1 MDNER
6 WKAVSEIFHA
16 ALEVAP
22 PERTGF
28 IEKASKGDV
37 SLMCEVQQL
46 LAADEK
52 AGSYLKSPLEFAF
65 GLNSPDLE
73 PGDVLSARFEIVR
86 SVGEGGMG
94 RVFEAFDA
102 ELKVRV
108 ALKVV
113 RPEIAADSSTLSR
126 FRQEVRIA
134 RRITHPNVCR
144 IFHLEKGIRF
154 RQGKGDKSQE
164 VLFLTME
171 FLDGQTLAA
180 RIARDG
186 ALPIQEARD
195 IAAQIGLGIESTT
208 ALGIVHRDIKPGNI
222 MLVKSD
228 AEKIRAVI
236 TDLGLAT
243 SHCLPPG
250 EGPSSATA
258 NPGLMGTLAYMAPE
272 QLQGDSVSPATDV
285 YAFGLVLYEMV
296 TGRRAFSS
304 ESLAIGITQRL
315 GGSSQ
320 GFSLRMS
327 GVPPGW
333 QRAIEG
339 CLRLRSEDRFS
350 NAGDVIACIDGKIA
364 AVGQRKIDQLK
375 RHAQHLTRSRIVAIG
390 TLSLTILILVS
401 LFAVRLRLIQQ
412 QRDMKLPPGALIYV
426 PPIANETSDR
436 NLDGIRELIL
446 SSLSQSTEFG
456 LLDDERVGSALEQM
470 KKRADSI
477 IDQSTAREIAMRT
490 GAVRVV
496 FVLVSKDTENYR
508 MRVEVQQPDNSPQWF
523 RNHWIQ
529 TFDWPA
535 SPGRANDK
543 TIPEEV
549 VIAVRNA
556 TDWIRFNIGESAND
570 ISRLNAPPDNVTTQS
585 WEALEDYANA
595 EALVGKEQPDSA
607 IAALQHSVSKDPD
620 FALGWGRMGDVLV
633 SVGRDSEGYLAYRR
647 ALELA
652 TQNRLTRKEEDR
664 IRGMRAV
671 DTADYQLALDS
682 FRDYTLNYPNDAIG
696 WAYPLRPLRMLGR
709 DSEAT
714 VDLKR
719 AIKLDRADSFA
730 PYALAQELVLLGRT
744 AEAEQ
749 LANELRSTSA
759 DTADSLDRMISMV
772 TGEYDRAA
780 LLAGRSESSS
790 DGQRRSYGYE
800 EQASIAA
807 DRGRYAEAI
816 AYLGHGLDEDS
827 KNGTRTRP
835 PWKLIDR
842 AYLETETRDF
852 DACIKDVNDALQE
865 ASSPWPI
872 LAADTVLGNAY
883 ATAPAKYRPSIRR
896 VLSHA
901 NKIASSFTES
911 GTVFELA
918 RLRTRAEMQLSSG
931 AAREAIATF
940 GFVEIKDAP
949 SESREYLGRAYEAL
963 AQSEPTREK
972 WRSDL
977 TRAMHYYAVTALDPR
992 RAWCEPSDYL
1002 PGFVASQLKSFLRIA
1017 GQLAL
1022 KGQDIES
1029 ADQRYRA
1036 LHAVSVSN

>member
-1 MDNER
+1 MDYER

-16 ALEVAP
+16 ALDLTP
-22 PERTGF
+22 PERIGF
-28 IEKASKGDV
+28 VEKASNGDV
-37 SLMCEVQQL
+37 SLICEVQQL

-52 AGSYLKSPLEFAF
+52 AGSYLESPLQFAV
-65 GLNSPDLE
+65 LNSPDLE
-73 PGDVLSARFEIVR
+73 PGDVLSERFEIIR

-113 RPEIAADSSTLSR
+113 RPEIAADNSALAR

-144 IFHLEKGIRF
+144 MFHLERGTRARKG
-154 RQGKGDKSQE
+154 QAEKNQE

-195 IAAQIGLGIESTT
+195 IAAQIGLGIESAT
-208 ALGIVHRDIKPGNI
+208 ALGIVHRDIKPANI

-228 AEKIRAVI
+228 PGKIRAVI
-236 TDLGLAT
+236 TDLGLA
-243 SHCLPPG
+243 SSANLPPG
-250 EGPSSATA
+250 ESPSSAMA
-258 NPGLMGTLAYMAPE
+258 SAGPMGTLAYMAPE
-272 QLQGDSVSPATDV
+272 QLQGIPVSPATDV

-296 TGRRAFSS
+296 TGQRAFSS
-304 ESLAIGITQRL
+304 ESLAVGITERL
-315 GGSSQ
+315 GGSQ
-320 GFSLRMS
+320 VFFLEMS
-327 GVPPGW
+327 GVPARW
-333 QRAIEG
+333 RKAIEG
-339 CLRLRSEDRFS
+339 CLRVRSEDRFS
-350 NAGDVIACIDGKIA
+350 TASDVIACIDGRVSA
-364 AVGQRKIDQLK
+364 PGQTKFDRLK
-375 RHAQHLTRSRIVAIG
+375 RLTQHLTRGRAVAIG
-390 TLSLTILILVS
+390 TLSLAILILLA
-401 LFAVRLRLIQQ
+401 LFAVRFRLIQ

-436 NLDGIRELIL
+436 DLDGIRELIL
-446 SSLSQSTEFG
+446 SSLSQSAEFG
-456 LLDDERVGSALEQM
+456 LLDDERVGSTLEQM
-470 KKRADSI
+470 RKRADSA
-477 IDQSTAREIAMRT
+477 IDQRTAREIAMRT

-496 FVLVSKDTENYR
+496 FVLISKNTANYQ
-508 MRVEVQQPDNSPQWF
+508 MRVEVQQPDNSPPRF
-523 RNHWIQ
+523 RNRWVR

-535 SPGRANDK
+535 SSGGTNNK
-543 TIPEEV
+543 IIPEEV
-549 VIAVRNA
+549 AIAVRNA
-556 TDWIRFNIGESAND
+556 TDWIRFNVGESAND

-595 EALVGKEQPDSA
+595 EALVGKDQPDSA
-607 IAALQHSVSKDPD
+607 ISALQHSVSKDPD
-620 FALGWGRMGDVLV
+620 FALAWGRMGDALV
-633 SVGRDSEGYLAYRR
+633 SIGRDTEGYLAYRR

-682 FRDYTLNYPNDAIG
+682 FRDYALNYPNDPVG

-709 DSEAT
+709 DAEAT

-719 AIKLDRADSFA
+719 AIKLNPADSFA
-730 PYALAQELVLLGRT
+730 PYALAQELVLLGRN
-744 AEAEQ
+744 AEATE
-749 LANELRSTSA
+749 LANEMRPTSA

-790 DGQRRSYGYE
+790 DGLRRSFGYE

-807 DRGRYAEAI
+807 DRGRYAESI
-816 AYLGHGLDEDS
+816 AYLRHGLDEDS
-827 KNGTRTRP
+827 KNNIQSRLI
-835 PWKLIDR
+835 WKLIDR
-842 AYLETETRDF
+842 AYVEAETEDF
-852 DACIKDVNDALQE
+852 DACLKDVNNALQG

-872 LAADTVLGNAY
+872 VAADTVLGNAY
-883 ATAPAKYRPSIRR
+883 STAPAKYRPSIRR

-918 RLRTRAEMQLSSG
+918 RLRTRGEMQLSSG
-931 AAREAIATF
+931 AARDAIATF
-940 GFVEIKDAP
+940 GSVEIKDAP
-949 SESREYLGRAYEAL
+949 AESREYLGRAYEAL

-977 TRAMHYYAVTALDPR
+977 TQALHYYSVTALDPR
-992 RAWCEPSDYL
+992 RVWCEPSDYL
-1002 PGFVASQLKSFLRIA
+1002 PGFVASQLKSFLKIA
-1017 GQLAL
+1017 GRLAL
-1022 KGQDIES
+1022 KGQGIEN
-1029 ADQRYRA
+1029 AEQRYRA
-1036 LHAVSVSN
+1036 LHAVSISN